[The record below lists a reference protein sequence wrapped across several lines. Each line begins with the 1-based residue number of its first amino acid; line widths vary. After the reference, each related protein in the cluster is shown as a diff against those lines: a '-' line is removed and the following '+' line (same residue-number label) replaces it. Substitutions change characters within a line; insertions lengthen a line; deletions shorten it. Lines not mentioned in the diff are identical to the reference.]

1 MLASLTFSASLDEL
15 VRTPVRYGFPA
26 EIIISDAGPDVAAEF
41 AKDDRF
47 STVIA
52 GQGADLLINGR
63 SASAT
68 SQRALVGTL
77 QWELSSGRP
86 PVEDD
91 EIVLG
96 TRMAE
101 EFDKTIGD
109 EVEVQDVTG
118 GKHLLEVV
126 GIGVVPN
133 YGGRGLG
140 RSAGL
145 TVEALPKVASASAFG
160 ELALDVRPGLPVDEV
175 LADLRERYE
184 VNVSTPP
191 REVSNLQQ
199 IDRVPIIL
207 GVFLGLL
214 CLVTLGHAITMTA
227 RHRRRDLAIARSLGF
242 VPRQSATSVIVMA
255 LTTALS
261 GLVIALPVGVLAG
274 TFIWRRVAE
283 GSGLIGHVD
292 HPWVAVAV
300 VLPIGAVIA
309 LAVATVPRAT
319 RRTRSHPLQ
328 PASRIDDVRP
338 ARWQTAFAA
347 IPHRARGIDGYGQ
360 VDRR

>member
-1 MLASLTFSASLDEL
+1 
-15 VRTPVRYGFPA
+15 
-26 EIIISDAGPDVAAEF
+26 
-41 AKDDRF
+41 
-47 STVIA
+47 
-52 GQGADLLINGR
+52 
-63 SASAT
+63 
-68 SQRALVGTL
+68 
-77 QWELSSGRP
+77 
-86 PVEDD
+86 
-91 EIVLG
+91 
-96 TRMAE
+96 MAE

-145 TVEALPKVASASAFG
+145 TVGALPKVASASAFG
-160 ELALDVRPGLPVDEV
+160 ELALDVRPGLRVDEV
-175 LADLRERYE
+175 LDDLRERYE
-184 VNVSTPP
+184 VNLATPP

-242 VPRQSATSVIVMA
+242 VPRQSATSVVVMA

-283 GSGLIGHVD
+283 GSALIGHVD
-292 HPWVAVAV
+292 HPWIAVAA
-300 VLPIGAVIA
+300 VLPIGALVA
-309 LAVATVPRAT
+309 LAVATVPARRAG
-319 RRTRSHPLQ
+319 RD
-328 PASRIDDVRP
+328 RILYNLRP
-338 ARWQTAFAA
+338 E
-347 IPHRARGIDGYGQ
+347 
-360 VDRR
+360 